1 MKSEDVN
8 IPELPMKETNQHEPY
23 LAGVDYGKYIT
34 EKKKGIMR
42 RGYFGVGIEE
52 GKYDVNY
59 GTIFRTA
66 QIMGADFCFIIG
78 SNCKRM
84 RTDTTHSYNNMPV
97 FQYKDSQ
104 DFLDHLPI
112 GVKLISIEM
121 GENTVELSDF
131 KHPKNAVYVLGNEN
145 EGISKEIIDKS
156 HAIVKLKGENSMNVA
171 VAGSIV
177 IYDRV
182 TRKDLYNIG
191 DKKP

>member
-1 MKSEDVN
+1 MEE
-8 IPELPMKETNQHEPY
+8 IPELPMRETNSHESY
-23 LAGVDYGKYIT
+23 LAGVGYGKHIT

-52 GKYDVNY
+52 GKYKVNY

-78 SNCKRM
+78 SSCKKM
-84 RTDTTHSYNNMPV
+84 VTDTMHSYNNMPI

-104 DFLDHLPI
+104 DFLDHLPM
-112 GVKLISIEM
+112 GVKLVSIEM
-121 GENTVELSDF
+121 GENAVELSDF
-131 KHPKNAVYVLGNEN
+131 KHPKNAVYILGNEK
-145 EGISKEIIDKS
+145 EGVSKDIIEKS

-182 TRKDLYNIG
+182 TTRSHGKVT
-191 DKKP
+191 K